1 MPDMKSAPSKAFWP
15 FFTFYFL
22 CVVVGI
28 GDMIFSPK
36 YVVLNSFDFIINNY
50 YYYFLPFSILISYLV
65 LDILYKHQE
74 YLKLAIGFK
83 ILIHLFSIVFISW
96 GIVGSINIVN
106 KIPSKSQAYVLTGKI
121 TEIYKKEP
129 YNGYKRTY
137 DKTRYFVTIIEKE
150 SEKTYTLQIAETLYD
165 NLKFES
171 STPTLVEDTIS
182 HTFKL
187 VTKNE
192 KSIHLKTGWLGIIY

>member
-1 MPDMKSAPSKAFWP
+1 MSIIKSAPSKAFWP
-15 FFTFYFL
+15 IFTFYFL

-36 YVVLNSFDFIINNY
+36 YVVLDSFDFIINNY
-50 YYYFLPFSILISYLV
+50 YYYFLPFSILLSYLV
-65 LDILYKHQE
+65 LDIFYKHNE
-74 YLKLAIGFK
+74 YLILSIGFK

-129 YNGYKRTY
+129 HSGYKRTY
-137 DKTRYFVTIIEKE
+137 DKTRFFVGIKQSSTQKEYTI
-150 SEKTYTLQIAETLYD
+150 QINETLYD
-165 NLKFES
+165 SLNLKYIS
-171 STPTLVEDTIS
+171 PKIIYDSVSNTIKVDS
-182 HTFKL
+182 
-187 VTKNE
+187 KNE
-192 KSIHLKTGWLGIIY
+192 VSIHLKIGLLGIIY